1 MSTLHNKLQAS
12 PLLARVLPFFVF
24 LVLTSAQGSFGP
36 DSQFWVYLLKTLVG
50 VWMIW
55 TIWPLVGE
63 MRWALSIEAVGGG
76 LLVFLLWIGL
86 DFPYPKLLE
95 TDDSWDLQKHFG
107 EDLMMFWLFAG
118 TRIVGSTLVVPLL
131 EEVFYRSFLYRYI
144 LSPNWLF
151 TPHSL
156 FDIRPFL
163 GTSLIFGLAH
173 QHWLAGILCGM
184 IYQGVVLRTNRLGD
198 AITAHAITNLLL
210 GLWVVTQKQ
219 WHFW

>member
-1 MSTLHNKLQAS
+1 MSSLNDKLQAS
-12 PLLARVLPFFVF
+12 PLLARVLPFVVF

-36 DSQFWVYLLKTLVG
+36 ESQVWVYLLKTLVG
-50 VWMIW
+50 VWLIW

-63 MRWALSIEAVGGG
+63 MRWALSIEAVGAG

-86 DFPYPKLLE
+86 DFPYPKLME
-95 TDDSWDLQKHFG
+95 PDDSWNLPKHFG
-107 EDLMMFWLFAG
+107 DNAMMIWLFAG
-118 TRIVGSTLVVPLL
+118 TRIAGSTLVVPLL
-131 EEVFYRSFLYRYI
+131 EEVFYRSFLYRYE
-144 LSPNWLF
+144 
-151 TPHSL
+151 
-156 FDIRPFL
+156 IRPFL

-184 IYQGVVLRTNRLGD
+184 IYQWVVLRTNRLGD

>member
-12 PLLARVLPFFVF
+12 PLLARVLPFVVF

-95 TDDSWDLQKHFG
+95 PDDSWDLQKHFG

-131 EEVFYRSFLYRYI
+131 EEVDLA
-144 LSPNWLF
+144 P
-151 TPHSL
+151 
-156 FDIRPFL
+156 IRRKRLVSRGGEVRPTSRCA
-163 GTSLIFGLAH
+163 GTVA
-173 QHWLAGILCGM
+173 
-184 IYQGVVLRTNRLGD
+184 LRGRRCQRCRRVHRASGD
-198 AITAHAITNLLL
+198 C
-210 GLWVVTQKQ
+210 
-219 WHFW
+219 

>member
-12 PLLARVLPFFVF
+12 PLLARALPFVVF

-95 TDDSWDLQKHFG
+95 SDDSVSSGAAPLESELTG
-107 EDLMMFWLFAG
+107 SSSLFEQADKVATKISRAAPTASKSVNG
-118 TRIVGSTLVVPLL
+118 ARDELSFLLLNIFIGFLSQEAIHPDRSPFPLFL
-131 EEVFYRSFLYRYI
+131 TPERRFSRKKVNFPRSFVI
-144 LSPNWLF
+144 LGENQ
-151 TPHSL
+151 
-156 FDIRPFL
+156 R
-163 GTSLIFGLAH
+163 
-173 QHWLAGILCGM
+173 ILQC
-184 IYQGVVLRTNRLGD
+184 
-198 AITAHAITNLLL
+198 
-210 GLWVVTQKQ
+210 
-219 WHFW
+219 